1 MVINNGVFFKL
12 IKNLEF
18 VIVEKLFYFLKI
30 YIKII
35 VVLIFLRFIKAKKIN
50 LNKWGIIK
58 FRNEVVKRVGGWGNI
73 GVRLSMLYVRIKCCS

>member
-1 MVINNGVFFKL
+1 MGFFFKL

-50 LNKWGIIK
+50 LNK
-58 FRNEVVKRVGGWGNI
+58 
-73 GVRLSMLYVRIKCCS
+73 